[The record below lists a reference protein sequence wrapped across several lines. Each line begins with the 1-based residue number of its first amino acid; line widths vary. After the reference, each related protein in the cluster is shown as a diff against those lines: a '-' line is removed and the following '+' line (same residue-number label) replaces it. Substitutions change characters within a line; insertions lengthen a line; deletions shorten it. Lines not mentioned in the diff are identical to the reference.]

1 MFQCLPRP
9 LVIVVVTLSL
19 DQYVDLLIGVDQSL
33 NESLNE
39 KSLNVVL
46 DTQSDHLG
54 HL

>member
-39 KSLNVVL
+39 KSLNVVIVTHPDRL
-46 DTQSDHLG
+46 DHL
-54 HL
+54 